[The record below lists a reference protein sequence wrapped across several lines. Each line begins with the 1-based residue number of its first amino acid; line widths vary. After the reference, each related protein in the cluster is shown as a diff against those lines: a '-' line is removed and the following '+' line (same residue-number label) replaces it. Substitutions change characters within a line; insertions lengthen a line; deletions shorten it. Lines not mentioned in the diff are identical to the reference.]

1 MKNFLSQIG
10 RAQSGCICLA
20 AFLLTAVP
28 SHLPG
33 ADATTSAASASTNQA
48 AANPANAT
56 LADPAAPSPSPKG
69 ESATPERR
77 QGFEAFKLVYSR
89 NIFDPNRLPSSGPA
103 RARAP
108 RPKKVEGISLV
119 GTLIYGQAAYAFFKG
134 SDAKYQTALSLSN
147 TVAGLTLIAIQPDGV
162 KLRSTSN
169 SVLELGLD
177 KQLRR
182 DDDGEW
188 QLATS
193 PVSYEN
199 TGASSGSGGSTSSRD
214 SISTAGPTSGGS
226 ADDIIKRLMQK
237 REQEIN
243 R

>member
-10 RAQSGCICLA
+10 RAQSGRICLA
-20 AFLLTAVP
+20 AFLLAAVP

-33 ADATTSAASASTNQA
+33 ADATTPAASASTNQA
-48 AANPANAT
+48 AANPANASV
-56 LADPAAPSPSPKG
+56 ADTAASSPSPKG
-69 ESATPERR
+69 ESASPERR
-77 QGFEAFKLVYSR
+77 QGFEAFKLVYNR
-89 NIFDPNRLPSSGPA
+89 NIFDPNRRPSSGPG

-119 GTLIYGQAAYAFFKG
+119 GTMIYGQAAYAFFKG
-134 SDAKYQTALSLSN
+134 SDAKFQTALSLSN
-147 TVAGLTLIAIQPDGV
+147 TVAGLTLIAIQPDCV
-162 KLRSTSN
+162 KLSSASN

-199 TGASSGSGGSTSSRD
+199 TGTNSGSGGSTGSRE
-214 SISTAGPTSGGS
+214 SVSTAGPTSGSG

-237 REQEIN
+237 REQEMN